1 MREHVS
7 ESRGPGSPS
16 CALIF
21 TWASLGALAPIP
33 EGVRSTR
40 RGSLWPLGPPF
51 LTSGDRPHPAPP
63 SGDSRSFPRQ
73 PNDSCLPE
81 RGYERR
87 GQASHAA
94 PAAEAQDP
102 DEGLPQPGSERTF
115 IPHLGPHPLHP
126 RVRPQHL
133 SQEVA
138 FPAPFHGS
146 SLVRGLNCV
155 RG

>member
-102 DEGLPQPGSERTF
+102 DEGLPQPDPKALPGMLLKRSLDCVCVYVCVYLVSHIAFYIER
-115 IPHLGPHPLHP
+115 L
-126 RVRPQHL
+126 
-133 SQEVA
+133 
-138 FPAPFHGS
+138 
-146 SLVRGLNCV
+146 
-155 RG
+155 